1 MNGQIKYI
9 VFGAFAVAN
18 VIIGSLLFALATD
31 NYGGDTFGEVFM
43 GTVGVALLFYGVGVA
58 IAVIATYLAKSD

>member
-1 MNGQIKYI
+1 VNGQIKYI

-31 NYGGDTFGEVFM
+31 NYG
-43 GTVGVALLFYGVGVA
+43 VGVA